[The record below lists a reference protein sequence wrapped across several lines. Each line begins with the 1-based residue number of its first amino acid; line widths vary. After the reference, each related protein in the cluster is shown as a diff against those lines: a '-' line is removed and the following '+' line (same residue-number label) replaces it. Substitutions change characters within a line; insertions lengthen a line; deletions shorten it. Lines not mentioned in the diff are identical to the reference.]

1 MGDEEAGP
9 SSSGHSSPTS
19 NTSTTPPPPT
29 QPPPPPPHPQA
40 CAACKHQRRRCTPEC
55 RLARYFP
62 ADQPV
67 RFRNAHRLF
76 GIKNILRVM
85 ASASE
90 ELRDDAMKSVV
101 YESDAWVLDPVGGA
115 AGIVKGLSQEL
126 ARVKAELDAVKRLIE
141 LHRRAAAQQQQQPP
155 VAVASNGGFLPSPP
169 PPQEQQPLFLP
180 PPPPTMMLQDGHY
193 DDETV
198 EDDYLV
204 DPPAMLLRRRRRRR
218 NAMGMDM
225 RLLPT
230 SRKKATST
238 LPPLVSPPISMAQ
251 PWRPFVADIS
261 PVAVAD
267 VDDPPGACAAC
278 AHLGRACPPGCPL
291 ARCFPAAGD
300 QPAGGQ
306 LFRNAFRLFGVGNV
320 VGFLLAAGGDPGKRR
335 DAVASVAY
343 EADARADDPVRG
355 AHGVVMDLERQLDCL
370 KAELATAQSAL
381 ARHRQYAQPP
391 PPPPNALDRARALNY
406 FCHGCCGD
414 VDGAA

>member
-19 NTSTTPPPPT
+19 NTSTTPPPQPPP
-29 QPPPPPPHPQA
+29 PPPPPPHPQA

-62 ADQPV
+62 ANQPA

-101 YESDAWVLDPVGGA
+101 YESDAWVIDPLGGA

-126 ARVKAELDAVKRLIE
+126 ARLKAELDAVKGLIE

-169 PPQEQQPLFLP
+169 PPPQGQQQLLFLP
-180 PPPPTMMLQDGHY
+180 PPPPTMMLQDGHC

-204 DPPAMLLRRRRRRR
+204 DPPAVD
-218 NAMGMDM
+218 AAA
-225 RLLPT
+225 
-230 SRKKATST
+230 ATST
-238 LPPLVSPPISMAQ
+238 APERHGDGHAPPANVKEE
-251 PWRPFVADIS
+251 
-261 PVAVAD
+261 
-267 VDDPPGACAAC
+267 
-278 AHLGRACPPGCPL
+278 
-291 ARCFPAAGD
+291 
-300 QPAGGQ
+300 
-306 LFRNAFRLFGVGNV
+306 GNV
-320 VGFLLAAGGDPGKRR
+320 DHTSSISFR
-335 DAVASVAY
+335 D
-343 EADARADDPVRG
+343 R
-355 AHGVVMDLERQLDCL
+355 
-370 KAELATAQSAL
+370 
-381 ARHRQYAQPP
+381 
-391 PPPPNALDRARALNY
+391 
-406 FCHGCCGD
+406 
-414 VDGAA
+414 